1 MRLGERQ
8 KLIVVKKVEFGV
20 YLAER
25 MEDETRVLLPEKQVP
40 EGTKIGDELRVFLY
54 KDSKDRL
61 IATTNTPKL
70 TLGGLAVLTVKEVG
84 KIGAFLDWGL
94 EKDLFL
100 PYKEMTM
107 KVQPEDE
114 VLVTL
119 YIDKSSRLCAS
130 MKKLYDLLST
140 DSPYKEGDHVEGRVY
155 EFSDNFGTFVAVDDK
170 YSAMIPR
177 HEDTSKLRIGDVIE
191 AKVTKVKPDGK
202 LDVSL
207 RDKAYLQMD
216 EDAAKV
222 MQVIEEFAGVL
233 PFGDKASPEV
243 IKRETGLSKNA
254 FKRAVGRL
262 YKEHR
267 VEITERS
274 ISTEKAPAAIG
285 PYSQAIEVNGMV
297 YTSGII
303 PVVPETGEIPEG
315 SVAQAKQA
323 LTNLSNLLE
332 AAGTN
337 MDNVVKTT
345 VFIKEMNDFSAINDV
360 YKTFFTAD
368 FPSRSCVEV
377 ARLPKDVMLE
387 IEAIAIK

>member
-1 MRLGERQ
+1 M
-8 KLIVVKKVEFGV
+8 
-20 YLAER
+20 
-25 MEDETRVLLPEKQVP
+25 
-40 EGTKIGDELRVFLY
+40 
-54 KDSKDRL
+54 
-61 IATTNTPKL
+61 
-70 TLGGLAVLTVKEVG
+70 
-84 KIGAFLDWGL
+84 
-94 EKDLFL
+94 
-100 PYKEMTM
+100 
-107 KVQPEDE
+107 QPAA
-114 VLVTL
+114 L
-119 YIDKSSRLCAS
+119 
-130 MKKLYDLLST
+130 LLST

-216 EDAAKV
+216 EDAEKV

-274 ISTEKAPAAIG
+274 IRK
-285 PYSQAIEVNGMV
+285 V
-297 YTSGII
+297 
-303 PVVPETGEIPEG
+303 
-315 SVAQAKQA
+315 
-323 LTNLSNLLE
+323 
-332 AAGTN
+332 
-337 MDNVVKTT
+337 D
-345 VFIKEMNDFSAINDV
+345 
-360 YKTFFTAD
+360 
-368 FPSRSCVEV
+368 
-377 ARLPKDVMLE
+377 
-387 IEAIAIK
+387 